1 MPTAPGGA
9 RWVGVALWKGAPTV
23 PWGAGWEAEKG
34 TFQVRSFLQ
43 AQHFAELLELPLL
56 LVIGL
61 DTTRLL
67 TVPGCRRSLVSRAAP
82 PSAPPP
88 CPRTPVS
95 SATQRP
101 LGGSLRELPGSS
113 TSFSASSL
121 GRLQTLLILTTMSEK
136 DSRPST
142 TSGGRHCMHG
152 DGPGMPVGVA
162 DEELF
167 YSPTTGPAAGGANG
181 SPASGGTPHSYIC
194 MEGPISK
201 RAFSRAGRRP

>member
-1 MPTAPGGA
+1 MGPQQPRHRRAARRRRQGADRPGG
-9 RWVGVALWKGAPTV
+9 RPVGWGGPLEGGPHCALGGRLGGRKRDIPCAELPSSSALWN
-23 PWGAGWEAEKG
+23 
-34 TFQVRSFLQ
+34 SLSC
-43 AQHFAELLELPLL
+43 HFSGDRTADAT
-56 LVIGL
+56 I
-61 DTTRLL
+61 L

-152 DGPGMPVGVA
+152 DGPGMPVGVG

-167 YSPTTGPAAGGANG
+167 YSPTSGLPPAGGANG
-181 SPASGGTPHSYIC
+181 SAARGGTPHV
-194 MEGPISK
+194 E
-201 RAFSRAGRRP
+201 

>member
-23 PWGAGWEAEKG
+23 PWGAGWETEKG
-34 TFQVRSFLQ
+34 TFQVLS
-43 AQHFAELLELPLL
+43 
-56 LVIGL
+56 
-61 DTTRLL
+61 
-67 TVPGCRRSLVSRAAP
+67 C
-82 PSAPPP
+82 
-88 CPRTPVS
+88 
-95 SATQRP
+95 
-101 LGGSLRELPGSS
+101 S

-152 DGPGMPVGVA
+152 DGRGMSVGVG

-167 YSPTTGPAAGGANG
+167 YSPPSGLPPAGGANG
-181 SPASGGTPHSYIC
+181 SAARGGTPQPKAGCRLKPGSQLT
-194 MEGPISK
+194 SK
-201 RAFSRAGRRP
+201 SMS